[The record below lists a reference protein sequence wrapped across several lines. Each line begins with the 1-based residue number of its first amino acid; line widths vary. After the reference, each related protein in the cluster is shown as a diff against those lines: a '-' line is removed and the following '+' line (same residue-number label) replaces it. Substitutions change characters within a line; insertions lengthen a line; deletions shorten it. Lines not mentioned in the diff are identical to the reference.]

1 MKELYYKHIERC
13 AEIDPKAFASAKV
26 LLGIEDAMNLWDVR
40 NVLREDLSKVTCIV
54 AGFPCQSVSSIGEQA
69 GISNTCLD
77 CGHTFSP
84 LDVDVIGVCPVCGS
98 TNIEETPSSLVAYV
112 LEAIKK
118 IRPPLV
124 VMENVSN
131 FATSRKFRTDFEK
144 INAKI
149 KSFGY
154 NLYWK
159 VLNARD
165 YGSVQNRRR
174 VIWVCVR
181 SDVDAGFEF
190 PEPYGVA
197 RDLQTILEDCSDVFA
212 NTDARVV
219 IDSSISPYVRDTI
232 EKYVDE
238 IITSDA
244 ETLKLPCKSGWAD
257 HVIGLKKI
265 PTLRASNSTCIVRQV
280 YKDADGNNRYYIKKL
295 TPKERWLATGF
306 TAEDYEKV
314 SKINCKTQLNH
325 QTGNSICIEMLVAV
339 WWELFKR
346 MPYLFEN
353 LDLLSLFQGVGAFE
367 RSLDILY
374 SEINLYQEEDRYE
387 KY

>member
-1 MKELYYKHIERC
+1 MFEIFNMHIEKC
-13 AEIDPKAFASAKV
+13 AEIDEKAFASAKAI
-26 LLGIEDAMNLWDVR
+26 LGIGDALNMWDVR
-40 NVLREDLSKVTCIV
+40 NVLREDLSKVNCIV
-54 AGFPCQSVSSIGEQA
+54 AGFPCQSISSIGEQA

-77 CGHTFSP
+77 CNHTFSP
-84 LDVDVIGVCPVCGS
+84 LDVDEIGICPMCGS
-98 TNIEETPSSLVAYV
+98 RNIEETPSSLVAYV
-112 LEAIKK
+112 IEAIKK
-118 IRPPLV
+118 IRPQVV
-124 VMENVSN
+124 VMENVAN
-131 FATSRKFRTDFEK
+131 FATSKKFKADFDK
-144 INAKI
+144 VNAKI
-149 KSFGY
+149 ESFGY

-181 SDVDAGFEF
+181 ADVDAGFEF
-190 PEPYGVA
+190 PEPYEIT
-197 RDLQTILEDCSDVFA
+197 RNMQTILEDCSDVFA
-212 NTDARVV
+212 GTDAKVI
-219 IDSSISPYVRDTI
+219 IDSSISPYIRTTI
-232 EKYVDE
+232 EKHVDE
-238 IITSDA
+238 IISSDA

-314 SKINCKTQLNH
+314 SKINSKTQLNH

-339 WWELFKR
+339 WLELFQR
-346 MPYLFEN
+346 MPYLFE
-353 LDLLSLFQGVGAFE
+353 DMHLLSLFQGVAAFE
-367 RSLDILY
+367 KSLDIVY
-374 SEINLYQEEDRYE
+374 TEINL
-387 KY
+387 

>member
-1 MKELYYKHIERC
+1 MKELYNKHIERC

-26 LLGIEDAMNLWDVR
+26 LLGIEDAVNLRDVR

-54 AGFPCQSVSSIGEQA
+54 AGFPCQSVSAIGEKLGLA
-69 GISNTCLD
+69 NCCKNPE
-77 CGHTFSP
+77 CGHSFSP
-84 LDVDVIGVCPVCGS
+84 LDVDVLGVCPVCGG
-98 TNIEETPSSLVAYV
+98 TDIEETPSSLVAYV
-112 LEAIKK
+112 IEAIRK
-118 IRPPLV
+118 IRPQLV
-124 VMENVSN
+124 VMENVAN

-181 SDVDAGFEF
+181 ADVDAGFAF
-190 PEPYGVA
+190 PEPYGIT
-197 RDLQTILEDCSDVFA
+197 RGLQTILEDCSDVFA
-212 NTDARVV
+212 DTDAKVV
-219 IDSSISPYVRDTI
+219 IDSSISPYIRTTI
-232 EKYVDE
+232 EKHIDE
-238 IITSDA
+238 IISSDA

-280 YKDADGNNRYYIKKL
+280 YKDADDNNRYYIKKL

-314 SKINCKTQLNH
+314 SKINSKTQLNH

-339 WWELFKR
+339 WMELFKR
-346 MPYLFEN
+346 MPYLFE
-353 LDLLSLFQGVGAFE
+353 DMHILSLFQGVGAFE
-367 RSLDILY
+367 HSLNIVYD
-374 SEINLYQEEDRYE
+374 EINI
-387 KY
+387 

>member
-1 MKELYYKHIERC
+1 MFEIFNMHIEKC
-13 AEIDPKAFASAKV
+13 AEIDEKAFASAKAI
-26 LLGIEDAMNLWDVR
+26 LGIGDALNMWDVR
-40 NVLREDLSKVTCIV
+40 NVLREDLSKVNCIV
-54 AGFPCQSVSSIGEQA
+54 AGFPCQSISSIGEQA

-77 CGHTFSP
+77 CNHTFSP
-84 LDVDVIGVCPVCGS
+84 LDVDEIGICPMCGS
-98 TNIEETPSSLVAYV
+98 RNIEETPSSLVAYV
-112 LEAIKK
+112 IEAIKK
-118 IRPPLV
+118 IRPQVV
-124 VMENVSN
+124 VMENIAN
-131 FATSRKFRTDFEK
+131 FATSKKFKADFDK
-144 INAKI
+144 VNAKI
-149 KSFGY
+149 ESFGY

-181 SDVDAGFEF
+181 ADVDAGFEF
-190 PEPYGVA
+190 PEPYEIT
-197 RDLQTILEDCSDVFA
+197 RNMQTILEDCSDVFA
-212 NTDARVV
+212 GTDAKVI
-219 IDSSISPYVRDTI
+219 IDSSISPYIRTTI
-232 EKYVDE
+232 EKHVDE
-238 IITSDA
+238 IISSDA

-314 SKINCKTQLNH
+314 SKINSKTQLNH

-339 WWELFKR
+339 WLELFQR
-346 MPYLFEN
+346 MPYLFE
-353 LDLLSLFQGVGAFE
+353 DMHLLSLFQGVAAFE
-367 RSLDILY
+367 KSLDIVY
-374 SEINLYQEEDRYE
+374 TEINL
-387 KY
+387 